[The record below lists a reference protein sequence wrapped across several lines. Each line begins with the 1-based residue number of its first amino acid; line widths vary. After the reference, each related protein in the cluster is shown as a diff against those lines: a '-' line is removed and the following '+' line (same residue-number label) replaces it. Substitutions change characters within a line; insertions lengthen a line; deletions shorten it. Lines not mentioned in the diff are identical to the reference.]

1 MSNKA
6 FIARQ
11 PIVDAKHQVIAYEL
25 LFRHSAEAQSARIEH
40 DVDAGINVVANTLCN
55 MGTEWLL
62 KGKKAFINMEVPMLM
77 SSFSSLLPTENVV
90 IEILETV
97 QVTDEIIERIKELK
111 AEGYKFALDDF
122 DYRPSNEPLLPLV
135 DFVKLDVL
143 AHSSAELAKQ
153 VQRIRLHS
161 GNHKLVAEK
170 VETID
175 QFNHCKD
182 LGFDYFQGYY
192 FARPETLVERVINPV
207 HGTVLQLMEKVRQG
221 ADVKEL
227 EALFK
232 KDVALTFKLM
242 RYINS
247 AGFGMS
253 CEVQSIRH
261 AVSILG
267 MQPLYRWLSL
277 LLVTAGSGP
286 TSSVLAR
293 TAITRGRLCELLG
306 KLSLPRNDQD
316 NLFIVGV
323 FSLLP
328 AMLEMSMEQ
337 VLERVVISETISDAL
352 SDRSGLY
359 GPFLAVAEAVEE
371 GNAAKLEDLSLS
383 LMISADQL
391 SEAHLQALAWVEQ
404 LGLD

>member
-1 MSNKA
+1 MSNNA

-11 PIVDAKHQVIAYEL
+11 PILNAGHSIIAYEL
-25 LFRHSAEAQSARIEH
+25 LFRHAAHAQSARIES
-40 DVDAGINVVANTLCN
+40 DVDAGITVIANALCN

-62 KGKKAFINMEVPMLM
+62 KGKQAFINMEVPMLM
-77 SSFSSLLPTENVV
+77 SSFSSLLPKENVV

-97 QVTDEIIERIKELK
+97 QVTDDIIERLKELK
-111 AEGYKFALDDF
+111 QEGYRFALDDF
-122 DYRPSNEPLLPLV
+122 HYHPGAEPLLPLA

-143 AHSSAELAKQ
+143 AHTPEELAKL
-153 VQRIRLHS
+153 VKTVRRHPV
-161 GNHKLVAEK
+161 KLVAEK
-170 VETID
+170 VETLE
-175 QFNHCKD
+175 QFKHCQS
-182 LGFDYFQGYY
+182 LGFDFFQGYY
-192 FARPETLVERVINPV
+192 FAHPETLVERIINPV
-207 HGTVLQLMEKVRQG
+207 HATVLQLLEKVRQG

-247 AGFGMS
+247 AGFGLS

-267 MQPLYRWLSL
+267 MQPLYRWLTL
-277 LLVTAGSGP
+277 LLVTAGSNA
-286 TSSVLAR
+286 TSPAQAR

-306 KLSLPRNDQD
+306 KTELPRSDQD

-328 AMLEMSMEQ
+328 AMLEMTMDQ
-337 VLERVVISETISDAL
+337 VLERLVIPEKIADAL
-352 SDRSGLY
+352 MDRTGLY
-359 GPFLAVAEAVEE
+359 GPFLALTEAVES
-371 GNAAKLEDLSLS
+371 GDAARLEDLTLS
-383 LMISADQL
+383 LMLSPDQV

>member
-1 MSNKA
+1 MSNNA

-11 PIVDAKHQVIAYEL
+11 PILNAGHSIIAYEL
-25 LFRHSAEAQSARIEH
+25 LFRHSAQATSARIQS
-40 DVDAGINVVANTLCN
+40 DVDAGITVIANALCN

-62 KGKKAFINMEVPMLM
+62 KGKQAFINMEVPMLM
-77 SSFSSLLPTENVV
+77 SSFSTLLPKENVV

-97 QVTDEIIERIKELK
+97 QVTDEILERLK
-111 AEGYKFALDDF
+111 ALKQEGYRFALDDF
-122 DYRPSNEPLLPLV
+122 HYHPDSESLLSLA

-143 AHSSAELAKQ
+143 AHPPEELA
-153 VQRIRLHS
+153 RLVKVVRRHPV
-161 GNHKLVAEK
+161 KLVAEK
-170 VETID
+170 VETLE
-175 QFNHCKD
+175 QFKHCRD
-182 LGFDYFQGYY
+182 LGFDFFQGYY
-192 FARPETLVERVINPV
+192 FAHPETLVERVINPV
-207 HGTVLQLMEKVRQG
+207 HGTVIQLLEKVRQG

-247 AGFGMS
+247 AGFGLS

-267 MQPLYRWLSL
+267 MQPLYRWLTL
-277 LLVTAGSGP
+277 LLATAGSNA
-286 TSSVLAR
+286 TSPAQAR
-293 TAITRGRLCELLG
+293 TAITRGRLCEVLG
-306 KLSLPRNDQD
+306 KTELPRGDQD

-337 VLERVVISETISDAL
+337 VLERLVIPEKIADAL
-352 SDRSGLY
+352 MDRSGLY
-359 GPFLAVAEAVEE
+359 GPFLSLAEAVES
-371 GNAAKLEDLSLS
+371 GDAASLEDLTLS
-383 LMISADQL
+383 LMLSPDQV
-391 SEAHLQALAWVEQ
+391 SQAHLQALAWVEQ